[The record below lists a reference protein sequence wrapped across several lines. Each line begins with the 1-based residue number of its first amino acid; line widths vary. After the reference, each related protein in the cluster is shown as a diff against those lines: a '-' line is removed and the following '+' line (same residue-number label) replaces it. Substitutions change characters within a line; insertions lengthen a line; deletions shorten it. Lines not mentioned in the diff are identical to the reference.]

1 MRIVKGL
8 LPFHYTASTLFF
20 KILFTISES
29 EKQLLSTKLDDVDET
44 RNRTSFLGYAEYD
57 IRNGVPFSQ
66 RRIITVSEKKKLNVE
81 LRFKQVAFNE
91 TLSFPFTIP
100 KNYRRG

>member
-1 MRIVKGL
+1 MSNKIYFAANRYNRFMRCKLFL
-8 LPFHYTASTLFF
+8 LL
-20 KILFTISES
+20 
-29 EKQLLSTKLDDVDET
+29 
-44 RNRTSFLGYAEYD
+44 FLGYSEYD
-57 IRNGVPFSQ
+57 VRNGFPFSQ

-91 TLSFPFTIP
+91 TLSFPFGIP